1 MAHRHPTGSRVHH
14 RDVEDSNRATEARA
28 DRAHEQRGGVRLG
41 RDRQGR
47 SGDGGSGDPDSADY
61 GVNHLAVAP
70 RYGEA
75 EVRLKPWMPQ
85 IRDQV
90 FLGCKTAERT
100 KDEAWAS
107 CTARWS
113 GW

>member
-1 MAHRHPTGSRVHH
+1 MSSVVVFGSAGIGKV
-14 RDVEDSNRATEARA
+14 DQETA
-28 DRAHEQRGGVRLG
+28 DRAIQTAL
-41 RDRQGR
+41 
-47 SGDGGSGDPDSADY
+47 DY
-61 GVNHLAVAP
+61 GVNHLDVAP

-113 GW
+113 GWGRTGSTCTSSTALASWAHWTT